1 MKLVE
6 INWNPTNRQL
16 RQFGLICLVALPL
29 LGWLW
34 GGANPWVLGALAG
47 IGFILSVAGL
57 FCAPALKPIFLGL
70 TILVL
75 PIGLVVGELSML
87 LIFFGV
93 FLPMG
98 FVFRLL
104 NRDRLQLDFDTA
116 ARTYWE
122 DKPQPKSVAS
132 YYRQW

>member
-34 GGANPWVLGALAG
+34 GGANPRVLGVLAG
-47 IGFILSVAGL
+47 IGFILAAAGL
-57 FCAPALKPIFLGL
+57 FCAPTLKPIFLGL

-93 FLPMG
+93 FLPIG

-122 DKPQPKSVAS
+122 EKPQPKSVAG